1 MNKKAILQY
10 LNYQGEADA
19 NTNQLIEECIHE
31 VKEIAYFKII
41 HQEMTLTH
49 QPLMI
54 RELNLEIKS
63 EDLEF
68 YFQDCHQCLI
78 LACTLGREIDRK
90 IRYYE
95 HINMTKAIVFDAVSS
110 RYLEECCDQFEKQ
123 LQLGPHTFRFAPGYG
138 DLTIEYNSIL
148 GKYLQIDKK
157 LGVYVEN
164 GGTFLPM
171 KTMLGIVGIGKNYQ
185 KTCLSC
191 IRKEKCEL
199 RRGGLRCYVKD

>member
-1 MNKKAILQY
+1 
-10 LNYQGEADA
+10 
-19 NTNQLIEECIHE
+19 
-31 VKEIAYFKII
+31 
-41 HQEMTLTH
+41 
-49 QPLMI
+49 
-54 RELNLEIKS
+54 
-63 EDLEF
+63 
-68 YFQDCHQCLI
+68 
-78 LACTLGREIDRK
+78 
-90 IRYYE
+90 
-95 HINMTKAIVFDAVSS
+95 MTKAIVFDAVSS

-138 DLTIEYNSIL
+138 DLPIEYNSIL